1 MRHLMRSSLIRA
13 GKEWKMCSKCGGV
26 GWYVDCD
33 PRDPSGETPMQV
45 ECGCQSVS
53 SSRSDEGAPF

>member
-1 MRHLMRSSLIRA
+1 
-13 GKEWKMCSKCGGV
+13 MCSKCGGV